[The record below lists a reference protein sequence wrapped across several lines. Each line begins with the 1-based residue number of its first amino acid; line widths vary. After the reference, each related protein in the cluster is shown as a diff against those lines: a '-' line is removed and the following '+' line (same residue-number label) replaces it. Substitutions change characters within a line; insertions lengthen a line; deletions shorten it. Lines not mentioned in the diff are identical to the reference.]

1 MRTLSLKQSSDCR
14 EIGVNAG
21 ARTVATPD
29 GAKELKMKLRFV
41 ITKYELN
48 VLKRALKTYP
58 KNKDI
63 THCLL
68 EIIEAQCES
77 QKEKENNND

>member
-1 MRTLSLKQSSDCR
+1 MEQSSDCR
-14 EIGVNAG
+14 EMVVNAG

-29 GAKELKMKLRFV
+29 GAKELKMKLRFE
-41 ITKYELN
+41 ITDYELN
-48 VLKRALKTYP
+48 VLKRALKLYP

-68 EIIEAQCES
+68 GIIEAQCES
-77 QKEKENNND
+77 QKG